1 MMSDTRRHPRRQFA
15 SFFLPDRKDLL
26 WTVIWIGGLAIVWVW
41 FLLFLNE
48 PARLRMQTAMA
59 DTLLSAGTVV
69 VSAFLMGWGSA
80 MLLHLLDRPKRKRL
94 YLAATFLLNLLRS
107 VPQIIGMLLGYTL
120 LAALVRGETMRSEF
134 LQVLAAGFLTS
145 LVVFQ
150 EVTDVIQERIRHY
163 REMVFVSALLVCGVP
178 EFTII
183 NREILWKN
191 SVAHLVQKSGSVFGR
206 AIFLVCSI
214 DFIISV
220 GLSTEVSLT
229 NFPPTL
235 GSMLASLDSK
245 QDILVIG
252 SALTEP
258 GLLPSLFFEHLQGI
272 GVAFVTVFTLVCL
285 YRISNGL
292 VERHRL

>member
-1 MMSDTRRHPRRQFA
+1 
-15 SFFLPDRKDLL
+15 
-26 WTVIWIGGLAIVWVW
+26 
-41 FLLFLNE
+41 
-48 PARLRMQTAMA
+48 
-59 DTLLSAGTVV
+59 
-69 VSAFLMGWGSA
+69 
-80 MLLHLLDRPKRKRL
+80 
-94 YLAATFLLNLLRS
+94 
-107 VPQIIGMLLGYTL
+107 
-120 LAALVRGETMRSEF
+120 
-134 LQVLAAGFLTS
+134 
-145 LVVFQ
+145 
-150 EVTDVIQERIRHY
+150 
-163 REMVFVSALLVCGVP
+163 
-178 EFTII
+178 
-183 NREILWKN
+183 
-191 SVAHLVQKSGSVFGR
+191 VQKAVSVFGR